1 MVKCLLCI
9 VPSRGQ
15 RKAFITQSWY
25 PPLLGRN
32 PILTDS
38 GNSFS
43 IQSWPWGRQKKKHTL
58 FLIPYW
64 YVKETVLCNFPT
76 APLTSWGET
85 LSIRGSA
92 DYPTCS
98 ADRPLCSIS
107 ISLLKGDSRDWLLLL
122 YSAWPGWDIFRQL
135 PFFPLSS
142 CNHTLSPLRTPGASI
157 TDSDHKTL
165 WNDNWS
171 FVGF

>member
-1 MVKCLLCI
+1 MFVMHRPQQGPVESFHYPELISASAGKESHPHGQWEFLLHT
-9 VPSRGQ
+9 VL
-15 RKAFITQSWY
+15 A
-25 PPLLGRN
+25 LG
-32 PILTDS
+32 PA
-38 GNSFS
+38 
-43 IQSWPWGRQKKKHTL
+43 KKKTHTL

-76 APLTSWGET
+76 ASLTSWGET

-142 CNHTLSPLRTPGASI
+142 CNHTLSPLRTPGASV